1 MAPRLLLLVLLLLI
15 FLVRVHLDN
24 LSLAATMLVRI
35 TEFFD
40 LAFQATYLFMVDF
53 YAHFGSTLG

>member
-1 MAPRLLLLVLLLLI
+1 M
-15 FLVRVHLDN
+15 RVHLDN

-40 LAFQATYLFMVDF
+40 LAFQAAYLFMVDF